1 MHDMGGMEGMHDGHD
16 MDMAEEAGMAGDHN
30 MEEDHS
36 GHNMDH

>member
-1 MHDMGGMEGMHDGHD
+1 
-16 MDMAEEAGMAGDHN
+16 MDMAEEAGMAGDDN